1 MNQIIKL
8 SDIDTSSLNE
18 MLMSSKTAVVLLPL
32 GSTEPHG
39 PHLPLSTD
47 VILAEENARRSAA
60 LFDDSFLVFLAP
72 TVAYGVTDFA
82 AGFKGAI
89 GISASTLSSLVD
101 ELVTGFLGDGFDH
114 VSLINHHLDPGH
126 VHTIQRTCQNL
137 WQKFGTQRVSHPS
150 VLNRRW
156 GRHLGDEFR
165 SGACH
170 AGEYEGSMVLAAT
183 EHLFRQDRAAELP
196 PLELSLSDGIQEGVS
211 TFAELGMTEAY
222 TGNPK
227 KSTKRFGNDLYSVL
241 SDMVFSTVVEHLE
254 GVNNEG

>member
-1 MNQIIKL
+1 MNQIINL
-8 SDIDTSSLNE
+8 SDIDTASLKE
-18 MLMSSKTAVVLLPL
+18 MLISSKTTVVLLPL

-60 LFDDSFLVFLAP
+60 LFDDSFHVFLAP
-72 TVAYGVTDFA
+72 TVSYGVTDFA

-89 GISASTLSSLVD
+89 GLSESTLSALID

-126 VHTIQRTCQNL
+126 VQTIERTCQNL
-137 WQKFGTQRVSHPS
+137 WHKFGTQRISHPS

-170 AGEYEGSMVLAAT
+170 AGEYEGSMVLAASK
-183 EHLFRQDRAAELP
+183 HLFRQDRAAQLA
-196 PLELSLSDGIQEGVS
+196 PLELSLSEGIQAGVS

-222 TGNPK
+222 TGNPQ
-227 KSTKRFGNDLYSVL
+227 KSTENFGNELYEVL
-241 SDMVFSTVVEHLE
+241 SDMVFSTVVEHLK
-254 GVNNEG
+254 GVNDEG